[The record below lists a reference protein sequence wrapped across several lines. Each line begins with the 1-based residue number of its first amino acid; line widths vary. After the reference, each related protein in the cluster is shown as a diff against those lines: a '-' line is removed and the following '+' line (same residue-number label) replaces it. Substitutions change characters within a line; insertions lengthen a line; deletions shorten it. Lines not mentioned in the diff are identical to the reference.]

1 MTLITETDAMTT
13 GRPRAEHTA
22 QPPATVGEV
31 AARVERRLTALL
43 GAERARLARLDP
55 DLDTPLAALTAAVL
69 NGGKRLRP
77 AFCHWGWLAA
87 GGEPGDT
94 GARTAVDDAGAALEL
109 LHAFALVHDDVMDD
123 ADRRR
128 GEPTTHVTVAQRHR
142 QQGWRGESRRVGE
155 SVAILVGDLAHTYA
169 EVALG
174 EVAPRT
180 RALWQELQV
189 ELVAGQ
195 YLDVLRTAAGG
206 ADEGQA
212 RRIARLKSGRYTVEQ
227 PLRLGASL
235 LDERRTHA
243 QAERLDAQLV
253 AIGEPLGMAFQL
265 RDDVLGVVG
274 DPARTGKPV
283 GDDLREGKP
292 TAILALAG
300 ERARGAQRRLLDRV
314 GAPDLTEDEVAA
326 LVEVVV
332 DTGAL
337 GAVEAEVARLADEAL
352 AAIDDARLPASVHA
366 DLAAV
371 VPFVAGRHH

>member
-1 MTLITETDAMTT
+1 M
-13 GRPRAEHTA
+13 
-22 QPPATVGEV
+22 
-31 AARVERRLTALL
+31 
-43 GAERARLARLDP
+43 
-55 DLDTPLAALTAAVL
+55 
-69 NGGKRLRP
+69 
-77 AFCHWGWLAA
+77 AA
-87 GGEPGDT
+87 GGDPADD
-94 GARTAVDDAGAALEL
+94 RVVDAGAALEL
-109 LHAFALVHDDVMDD
+109 LHAFALVHDDVMDGSD
-123 ADRRR
+123 TRRR
-128 GEPTTHVTVAQRHR
+128 QPAVHAEFRAAHERND
-142 QQGWRGESRRVGE
+142 WRGEARRFGE
-155 SVAILVGDLAHTYA
+155 GVAILVGDLAHTYA

-253 AIGEPLGMAFQL
+253 AIGAPRGMAFQL